1 MKVIVD
7 KEELEKAGDNIVE
20 YANEFKI
27 QIEKVKKIV
36 EIIHESWEGK
46 DMKTFVNEMNARYIP
61 KLEELRN
68 ELIKYG
74 NFLKETKED
83 YEELDKP
90 LGGE

>member
-1 MKVIVD
+1 
-7 KEELEKAGDNIVE
+7 
-20 YANEFKI
+20 
-27 QIEKVKKIV
+27 
-36 EIIHESWEGK
+36 
-46 DMKTFVNEMNARYIP
+46 MKTFVNEMNVRYIP